1 MERICVYGTKPEVG
15 LVPEKLNITINVS
28 LTPEAIRMIK
38 ILCRLKIYVSQSE
51 LLRRAI
57 SDYLNRRVWGGV
69 NPTYDGF
76 YAREC

>member
-1 MERICVYGTKPEVG
+1 MYGNKIDIG
-15 LVPEKLNITINVS
+15 LIPEKLKCTINVS
-28 LTPEAIRMIK
+28 LTPRTVRMIK

-69 NPTYDGF
+69 TPTYDGF
-76 YAREC
+76 YSKEA

>member
-1 MERICVYGTKPEVG
+1 MYGSKPETA
-15 LVPEKLNITINVS
+15 LVPEKLDSTINVS
-28 LTPEAIRMIK
+28 VTRETVRMIK
-38 ILCRLKIYVSQSE
+38 ILCRLKIYKTQSE

-69 NPTYDGF
+69 NPTFDGF